1 MVAIGHFWA
10 AAAFSRFAT
19 PSDWRSWADR
29 KIEESE
35 SPDYW
40 IISMSLGSTED
51 ELLEPLGE
59 RMRAEELECGHRIYI
74 GNAKLGY
81 IYWSF
86 KLGRMPFEQFLSKAG
101 DEADGGTGDLEC
113 EVVYAILNRLEKR
126 QRSGKPW
133 DDLLEKTDELFQPYL
148 KIAKDQWA
156 SLGLTAPDCRRD

>member
-1 MVAIGHFWA
+1 MDAIGHFWA
-10 AAAFSRFAT
+10 AAVFSGFAT

-29 KIEESE
+29 KIEENE
-35 SPDYW
+35 SPEDW
-40 IISMSLGSTED
+40 IVLMSLASTED
-51 ELLEPLGE
+51 ELLEPLGK

-86 KLGRMPFEQFLSKAG
+86 KLGKMPLEQCLAKSG

-113 EVVYAILNRLEKR
+113 EVVYAILNRLEER
-126 QRSGKPW
+126 QKSGKPW
-133 DDLLEKTDELFQPYL
+133 DDLVKKADELFQPYL

-156 SLGLTAPDCRRD
+156 SLGQTAPDDRRG